1 MSLQWQVDEDGGY
14 LANPDLSAKIRA
26 QAYGKM
32 VMRQFGNPI
41 EGGFGKQKSDKVQ
54 FARYNKVTTAGGSIS
69 ESDTIPTTQIVMSR
83 GEVVVDEY
91 GNSVEYTG
99 KLQALA
105 EFDPSNITQAALMD
119 DMAATLDLEIRN
131 LLKLGGVAYT
141 PLTATTGTWSYNGT
155 PAGQGVDVQVYHL
168 RAIKQGMKELNI
180 KPFDDAGNYILIGGP
195 AVVAALQGDSEWRDA
210 AHYGDPER
218 IFTGETGKLYGFRV
232 VEESQSLL
240 SPGMVSEGTAGAA
253 GEAYALGADAFV
265 EAVATPPELRYQNAD
280 YGREQGIAWYGL
292 MGWAHTWDMTG
303 GANSWSGKSD
313 AKGKVRYI
321 RIDGT

>member
-1 MSLQWQVDEDGGY
+1 MPLQWQVNADGGF
-14 LANPDLSAKIRA
+14 LANPDLSSKLRA

-32 VMRQFGNPI
+32 VLRQFATPI
-41 EGGFGKQKSDKVQ
+41 EGGFGRKKSDKVQ
-54 FARYNKVTTAGGSIS
+54 FDRYNKVTTAGGSIN
-69 ESDTIPTTQIVMSR
+69 ESDTIPTTQIVMSQ

-91 GNSVEYTG
+91 ANSVEYTG

-119 DMAATLDLEIRN
+119 DMAATIDLEIRN
-131 LLKLGGVAYT
+131 LLKLGGVSYT
-141 PLTATTGTWSYNGT
+141 PTTATAGTWAYDGT
-155 PAGQGVDVQVYHL
+155 PSDQGVDLKVYHL
-168 RAIKQGMKELNI
+168 RAMRQGMKELNI
-180 KPFDDAGNYILIGGP
+180 KPFDDAGNYILVGGP
-195 AVVAALQGDSEWRDA
+195 AVIAALQGDSEWQNA

-218 IFTGETGKLYGFRV
+218 IFTGEAGKIYGFRV
-232 VEESQSLL
+232 VEETESLL

-265 EAVATPPELRYQNAD
+265 EAVAVPPELRYQNAD

-303 GANSWSGKSD
+303 GANSWSSKADATGK
-313 AKGKVRYI
+313 ARYVRV
-321 RIDGT
+321 DGT